1 MKYSQYLRFLLLL
14 TIVNNLAGCLGSW
27 QGESVDLA
35 MLLPNPKKLPPGTH
49 LVEVSEG
56 EKLPFGMEENPTV
69 SEDRAF
75 IAAFSR
81 GVFGYAVEPENIS
94 KALYACYKEEDEIGI
109 FAFRFTESQTARI
122 AMQQLPQEE
131 NKYHVLKRDI
141 LVFIWHDGVSEAV
154 FQAYKQHVTTA
165 LENGKTEQRD

>member
-1 MKYSQYLRFLLLL
+1 MKYSQYLLLVLL
-14 TIVNNLAGCLGSW
+14 ITIVNNLTGCIGSR

-35 MLLPNPKKLPPGTH
+35 ELILSPKKLPPGTH

-56 EKLPFGMEENPTV
+56 DKLPFGMEENPTV

-75 IAAFSR
+75 IAAFSK
-81 GVFGYAVEPENIS
+81 GLFGDAVESENIS
-94 KALYACYKEEDEIGI
+94 KALYACYKEENEVGI
-109 FAFRFTESQTARI
+109 FAFRFTELQTAKT

-141 LVFIWHDGVSEAV
+141 LVYIWHDGVSEAV
-154 FQAYKQHVTTA
+154 FQAYKQHVTSA